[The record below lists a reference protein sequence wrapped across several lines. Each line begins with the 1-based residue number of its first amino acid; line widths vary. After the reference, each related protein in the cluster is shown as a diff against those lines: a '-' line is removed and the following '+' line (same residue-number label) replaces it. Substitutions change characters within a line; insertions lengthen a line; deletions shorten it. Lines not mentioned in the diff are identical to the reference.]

1 MKYST
6 SKGSRVKHSTGVNL
20 AKLENIRRRVKSL
33 KHSTGGHSSLAHST
47 GKETDC
53 KGLYDQLIEKEEK
66 EIEEERVEK
75 NKEK

>member
-20 AKLENIRRRVKSL
+20 VKLENIRRRVKSL
-33 KHSTGGHSSLAHST
+33 KHSTGGQSSLGHST

-53 KGLYDQLIEKEEK
+53 KVLYDQLIEEEEN
-66 EIEEERVEK
+66 EIEEE
-75 NKEK
+75 KEQEIK